1 MNDAITSYEY
11 PSVGTVILI
20 IAIAIV
26 ALVMMLGIA
35 HVILCKIERKLGI
48 RPTKKELEQV

>member
-1 MNDAITSYEY
+1 MNDAINSYEY
-11 PSVGTVILI
+11 PSIGTTILI
-20 IAIAIV
+20 LAIAV
-26 ALVMMLGIA
+26 LALVMMLGIA